1 MNELSIIFFIIF
13 CAVLLGVQGAYW
25 FFAERQ
31 RVRGAV
37 NRRLLLSTQA
47 GSAQEVFET
56 LKRERGLTGVD
67 NKYFSHFNDLI
78 LQSGLRLDTK
88 LTITF
93 AFLLGVLFFFLFG
106 LAFGFGLL
114 SFIFSALF
122 AAVSMVL
129 FLALMRRKR
138 IARFSE

>member
-88 LTITF
+88 LTIPSHF
-93 AFLLGVLFFFLFG
+93 CSGFYFSFCSDLRLVSACSRLLFRHCSPLFQWC
-106 LAFGFGLL
+106 
-114 SFIFSALF
+114 FSLH
-122 AAVSMVL
+122 
-129 FLALMRRKR
+129 
-138 IARFSE
+138 